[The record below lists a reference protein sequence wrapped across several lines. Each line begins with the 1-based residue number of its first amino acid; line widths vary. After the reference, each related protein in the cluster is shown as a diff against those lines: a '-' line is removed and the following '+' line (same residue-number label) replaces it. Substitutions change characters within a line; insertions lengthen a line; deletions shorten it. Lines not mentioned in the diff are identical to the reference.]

1 MTFPIS
7 LGNFKMASITTNP
20 TQFSADD
27 LSKVRKVLNI
37 DTDYNP
43 ECISPCFFYP
53 AGSLNSHK
61 DSMFDTEEEIDTKT
75 ENRTFEK
82 YQITDDE
89 NSILPS
95 GENIIDYEPITPTE
109 PKLSENSKNVLGK
122 IQKIGLNS
130 QIKNLYTLSHPL
142 EYDEL
147 FIEEE
152 QSKSLSSLESD
163 KHFDEELTRLQDQL
177 KAYTS
182 ETSNMRRPTNE
193 SSVEVCDKGMQ
204 TESGMDDPKIAKMKQ
219 ELEDMKQCCLRY
231 EEQNLDLRREIQLS
245 ATELLKIEKSHHELQ
260 DEILE
265 LNNRCSIHEQ
275 EMLKLIE
282 IADDIASIDRVKG
295 SWDTKRDKH
304 VYNYLAST
312 LEIIRSQLG
321 RNKAKYQQICGE
333 KNKLYTELTRHKQSL
348 KSQNSESEAVILQLK
363 SKLKIRETTIHKLE
377 KKIIELKTR
386 LLKSSSKDSLMPRK
400 RVPSE
405 THIRSSSR
413 LSSRENSG
421 YFSKDNEFYK
431 NPGVEVPFIE
441 EVHELSKISEESS
454 HYGVLKHRNRYAYES
469 DEDVSSSKVSK
480 RDSLNNTSSV
490 ESIQMVPNR
499 YSVRNRTPEVLYEK
513 PQYKDAI
520 KELRD
525 ITTRAN
531 KAVAESSQNR
541 YSIKQNAITF
551 VPDVTSPQTHSV
563 SPLIPRSRE
572 SSTPKLSTDM
582 LSAQLK
588 QKARASAREREQYYE
603 ELKRKYASKPSYSP
617 NRERL

>member
-1 MTFPIS
+1 
-7 LGNFKMASITTNP
+7 MASITANP
-20 TQFSADD
+20 SSLSADD
-27 LSKVRKVLNI
+27 LNKVRKVLNI

-61 DSMFDTEEEIDTKT
+61 DSMFDTEEEIDAKA

-82 YQITDDE
+82 YQCTDDE
-89 NSILPS
+89 NSILTN

-109 PKLSENSKNVLGK
+109 PKLSENSQNVLGK
-122 IQKIGLNS
+122 IQKIGLKS

-152 QSKSLSSLESD
+152 HSKSLSSLESD
-163 KHFDEELTRLQDQL
+163 QHFDEELTRLQDQL
-177 KAYTS
+177 KAYAS
-182 ETSNMRRPTNE
+182 ETSNMRKTTNE
-193 SSVEVCDKGMQ
+193 STIEVCDKGVQ
-204 TESGMDDPKIAKMKQ
+204 TENVMDDPKIAKLKQ

-265 LNNRCSIHEQ
+265 LNQRCSVHEQ

-282 IADDIASIDRVKG
+282 IADGIASIDRVKG

-333 KNKLYTELTRHKQSL
+333 KNKLYSELTRHKQSL

-405 THIRSSSR
+405 TQIRTSSR

-421 YFSKDNEFYK
+421 CFSKDGEFYK
-431 NPGVEVPFIE
+431 NPGEIPFIE
-441 EVHELSKISEESS
+441 EMHELSKISEESS
-454 HYGVLKHRNRYAYES
+454 HYGILKHRNRYAYES
-469 DEDVSSSKVSK
+469 DEDGSSSKVSK

-499 YSVRNRTPEVLYEK
+499 YSVRNRTPEILCEK

-541 YSIKQNAITF
+541 YSIKQNSITF

-572 SSTPKLSTDM
+572 SSTPKLSVEM
-582 LSAQLK
+582 LSSHLK

>member
-1 MTFPIS
+1 
-7 LGNFKMASITTNP
+7 MASITANP
-20 TQFSADD
+20 SSLSADD
-27 LSKVRKVLNI
+27 LNKVRKVLNI

-61 DSMFDTEEEIDTKT
+61 DSMFDTEEEIDAKA

-82 YQITDDE
+82 YQCTDDE
-89 NSILPS
+89 NSILTN

-109 PKLSENSKNVLGK
+109 PKLSENSQNVLGK
-122 IQKIGLNS
+122 IQKIGLKS

-152 QSKSLSSLESD
+152 HSKSLSSLESD
-163 KHFDEELTRLQDQL
+163 QHFDEELTRLQDQL
-177 KAYTS
+177 KAYAS
-182 ETSNMRRPTNE
+182 ETSNMRKTTNE
-193 SSVEVCDKGMQ
+193 STIEVCDKGVQ
-204 TESGMDDPKIAKMKQ
+204 TENVMDDPKIAKLKQ

-265 LNNRCSIHEQ
+265 LNQRCSVHEQ

-282 IADDIASIDRVKG
+282 IADGIASIDRVKG

-333 KNKLYTELTRHKQSL
+333 KNKLYSELTRHKQSL

-405 THIRSSSR
+405 TQIRTSSR

-421 YFSKDNEFYK
+421 CFSKDGEFYK
-431 NPGVEVPFIE
+431 NPGEIPFIE
-441 EVHELSKISEESS
+441 EMHELSKISEESS
-454 HYGVLKHRNRYAYES
+454 HYGILKHRNRYAYES
-469 DEDVSSSKVSK
+469 DEDGSSSKVSK

-490 ESIQMVPNR
+490 ESIQMAPNR
-499 YSVRNRTPEVLYEK
+499 YSVRNRTPEILCEK

-541 YSIKQNAITF
+541 YSIKQNSITF

-572 SSTPKLSTDM
+572 SSTPKLSVEM
-582 LSAQLK
+582 LSSHLK

>member
-1 MTFPIS
+1 
-7 LGNFKMASITTNP
+7 MASITANP
-20 TQFSADD
+20 SSLSADD
-27 LSKVRKVLNI
+27 LNKVRKVLNI

-61 DSMFDTEEEIDTKT
+61 DSMFDTEEEIDAKA

-82 YQITDDE
+82 YQCTDDE
-89 NSILPS
+89 NSILTN

-109 PKLSENSKNVLGK
+109 PKLSENSQNVLGK
-122 IQKIGLNS
+122 IQKIGLKS

-152 QSKSLSSLESD
+152 HSKSLSSLESD
-163 KHFDEELTRLQDQL
+163 QHFDEELTRLQDQL
-177 KAYTS
+177 KAYAS
-182 ETSNMRRPTNE
+182 ETSNMRKTTNE
-193 SSVEVCDKGMQ
+193 STIEVCDKGVQ
-204 TESGMDDPKIAKMKQ
+204 TENVMDDPKIAKLKQ

-265 LNNRCSIHEQ
+265 LNQRCSVHEQ

-282 IADDIASIDRVKG
+282 IADGIASIDRVKG

-333 KNKLYTELTRHKQSL
+333 KNKLYSELTRHKQSL

-405 THIRSSSR
+405 TQIRTSSR

-421 YFSKDNEFYK
+421 CFSRDGEFYK
-431 NPGVEVPFIE
+431 NPGEIPFIE
-441 EVHELSKISEESS
+441 EMHELSKISEESS
-454 HYGVLKHRNRYAYES
+454 HYGILKHRNRYAYES
-469 DEDVSSSKVSK
+469 DEDGSSSKVSK

-490 ESIQMVPNR
+490 ESIQMAPNR
-499 YSVRNRTPEVLYEK
+499 YSVRNRTPEILCEK

-541 YSIKQNAITF
+541 YSIKQNSITF

-572 SSTPKLSTDM
+572 SSTPKLSVEM
-582 LSAQLK
+582 LSSHLK

>member
-1 MTFPIS
+1 
-7 LGNFKMASITTNP
+7 MASITANP
-20 TQFSADD
+20 SSLSADD
-27 LSKVRKVLNI
+27 LNKVRKVLNI

-61 DSMFDTEEEIDTKT
+61 DSMFDTEEEIDAKA

-82 YQITDDE
+82 YQCTDDE
-89 NSILPS
+89 NSILTN

-109 PKLSENSKNVLGK
+109 PKLSENSQNVLGK
-122 IQKIGLNS
+122 IQKIGLKS

-152 QSKSLSSLESD
+152 HSKSLSSLESD
-163 KHFDEELTRLQDQL
+163 QHFDEELTRLQDQL
-177 KAYTS
+177 KAYAS
-182 ETSNMRRPTNE
+182 ETSNMRKTTNE
-193 SSVEVCDKGMQ
+193 STIEVCDKGVQ
-204 TESGMDDPKIAKMKQ
+204 TENVMDDPKIAKLKQ

-265 LNNRCSIHEQ
+265 LNQRCSVHEQ

-282 IADDIASIDRVKG
+282 IADGIASIDRVKG

-333 KNKLYTELTRHKQSL
+333 KNKLYSELTRHKQSL

-405 THIRSSSR
+405 TQIRTSSR

-421 YFSKDNEFYK
+421 CFSRDGEFYK
-431 NPGVEVPFIE
+431 NPGEIPFIE
-441 EVHELSKISEESS
+441 EMHELSKISEESS
-454 HYGVLKHRNRYAYES
+454 HYGILKHRNRYAYES
-469 DEDVSSSKVSK
+469 DEDGSSSKVSK

-499 YSVRNRTPEVLYEK
+499 YSVRNRTPEILCEK

-541 YSIKQNAITF
+541 YSIKQNSITF

-572 SSTPKLSTDM
+572 SSTPKLSVEM
-582 LSAQLK
+582 LSSHLK